1 MIPNKEYERITK
13 EAMKG
18 TDDID
23 KVHLAIEE
31 TYKLCEKEHKKFII
45 NHVISEIVGKR

>member
-1 MIPNKEYERITK
+1 MILDKDYFEIEK
-13 EAMKG
+13 KAMEG
-18 TDDID
+18 VTDID

-45 NHVISEIVGKR
+45 NHVIKKIGK